1 MNGRNRNRVI
11 FKIKVIVNKTLK
23 RMSKIGNHLKLYY
36 IKLRFKKIMK
46 SRNSMLLIAN
56 QINKT

>member
-11 FKIKVIVNKTLK
+11 FKMKVIVNKTLK
-23 RMSKIGNHLKLYY
+23 GMSKIGNQIKLYY
-36 IKLRFKKIMK
+36 IKFRFKKIMK
-46 SRNSMLLIAN
+46 SKNNMLLIVN